1 MKTRREFLKAVPDVL
16 LAAAGLTVL
25 AKAAAKASGM
35 GGTEASD
42 TMGRMMADLKRAM
55 AKPADQRRWAMGIDL
70 RKCIGCEACTVAC
83 RAENKTGPG
92 VSYRPVLVE
101 NTGTFPEVKRTL
113 TPKPCMHCEKPA
125 CLAACPEGA
134 IKKTP
139 DGIVYV
145 NYAACKGV
153 RACIPACPYEVPN
166 FDDGGYFTDGTP
178 AVQAYEKAAAYEM
191 GVKLVRDKDGKA
203 PMGRMRKC
211 TYCFHR
217 LQSGTLPA
225 CTTTCI
231 GHATFFGDLN
241 DTNSLIFELSESS
254 RMRRLKEA
262 EGTRPTTFY
271 LV

>member
-25 AKAAAKASGM
+25 AKAAAKAAGV
-35 GGTEASD
+35 GGAEASD
-42 TMGRMMADLKRAM
+42 TMGRMTADLKRAM

-92 VSYRPVLVE
+92 VSYRPVNIE
-101 NTGTFPEVKRTL
+101 TEGTFPKIKRTF

-125 CLAACPEGA
+125 CLEACPEKA

-139 DGIVYV
+139 DGIVYI

-153 RACIPACPYEVPN
+153 RACLPACPYGVPL
-166 FDDGGYFTDGTP
+166 FDDGGYFTDDTP
-178 AVQAYEKAAAYEM
+178 AVQAYEKGAAYEM
-191 GVKLVRDKDGKA
+191 GEKLERLKGKA
-203 PMGRMRKC
+203 PIGRARKC
-211 TYCFHR
+211 HYCFHR

-225 CTTTCI
+225 CATTCI
-231 GHATFFGDLN
+231 GHATYFGDLN
-241 DTNSLIFELSESS
+241 DVKSLVFELSESP
-254 RMRRLKEA
+254 RMRRLKEG
-262 EGTRPTTFY
+262 EGTKPTTFY